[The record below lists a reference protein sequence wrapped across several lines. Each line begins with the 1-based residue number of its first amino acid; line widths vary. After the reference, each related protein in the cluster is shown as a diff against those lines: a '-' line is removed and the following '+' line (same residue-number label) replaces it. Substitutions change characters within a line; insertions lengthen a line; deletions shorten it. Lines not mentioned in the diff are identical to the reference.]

1 MEWLTLQQWS
11 PYAAGVGIGILSCLA
26 LLLSDKPIGC
36 STAFAQ
42 TSGMIERLFRGRKVL
57 EKPYFVKV
65 PPVIDWYWMLVAGV
79 FVGAFLSARLS
90 SDFGFQWV
98 PTKWAC
104 AFGDGRALR
113 IAVAALGGIFLGFGA
128 RWAGGCT
135 SGHGISGSLQLAL
148 SGWVFFASLF
158 ASGLVTAFAI
168 FGRDPAR
175 G

>member
-135 SGHGISGSLQLAL
+135 SGHGISGTLQLTL
-148 SGWVFFASLF
+148 SSWAAAACFFIGGIA
-158 ASGLVTAFAI
+158 TAMLI
-168 FGRDPAR
+168 YRVVGS
-175 G
+175 